1 MLKNGTRVKIISKS
15 IGCSINVIKYKEG
28 YVVNK
33 HDNGKGMYGY
43 SENNYYVVWEFHT
56 DKMVFGD
63 HFLERD
69 LINLDNCL
77 PENLF
82 EL

>member
-1 MLKNGTRVKIISKS
+1 
-15 IGCSINVIKYKEG
+15 
-28 YVVNK
+28 
-33 HDNGKGMYGY
+33 MYGY